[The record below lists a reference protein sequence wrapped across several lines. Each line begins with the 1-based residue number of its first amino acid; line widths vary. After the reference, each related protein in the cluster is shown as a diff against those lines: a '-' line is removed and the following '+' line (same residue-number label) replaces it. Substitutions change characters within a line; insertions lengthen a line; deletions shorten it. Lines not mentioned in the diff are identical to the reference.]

1 MHTNV
6 HNTICTRAPSITR
19 VRTRSDGSVLQ
30 DDTVVDEADV
40 FAGLGGLGAL
50 LAEQV
55 EDARRQDGVLAVL
68 DELAQVRQPDLLR
81 LGVVLQDADDCVH
94 NAFLVVKATL
104 QQTTHKKCIANHKH
118 IL

>member
-1 MHTNV
+1 MSTNV
-6 HNTICTRAPSITR
+6 YCTICTRTTSTAR
-19 VRTRSDGSVLQ
+19 VRTRSDGGVLQ
-30 DDTVVDEADV
+30 DDAVVDEADV
-40 FAGLGGLGAL
+40 FAGLGGFGAL